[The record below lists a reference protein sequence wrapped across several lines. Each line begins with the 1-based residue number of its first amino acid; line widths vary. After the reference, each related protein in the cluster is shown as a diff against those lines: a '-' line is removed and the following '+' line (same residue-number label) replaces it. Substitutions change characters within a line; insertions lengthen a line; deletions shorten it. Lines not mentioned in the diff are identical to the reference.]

1 MLKKVLSIVLSALI
15 CAAMCVC
22 GVAEEST
29 QVTLYYP
36 SYLQESEGEALVLDQ
51 MPERIVCLSNAA
63 LQILVRCGIQPVAVT
78 EPTASVEYP
87 DWVYD
92 LPVISTSM
100 SSLDTEAIIAM
111 EPDLLIVGSY
121 QKETYG
127 QQFADAGIPV
137 YYTSEGPSIAYGEA
151 REEAIT
157 LARSFGSE
165 ELAAEIEAEFEA
177 VEARAAAY
185 TASHD
190 SQTMMI
196 FFYTPG
202 TYFQTSEGYL
212 GSMLSMLPFENLAD
226 TVVDPA
232 SRTLPTDI
240 ETCLTLN
247 PDVIFAISPTAPTA
261 DVIQGLYEETF
272 AQDPDLWNQFSAVA
286 NDNIIYLSSEYV
298 TSKGIQVIDSLNALI
313 DMLEARY
320 PANATAGSESAAAEV
335 SEDASSEPAD
345 DAAAGTESAGVTIEY
360 PENMQA
366 RGYTEPVVLETT
378 PQRVAC
384 LSSSPVLALYEMGVP
399 MVAIPTSSVV
409 DWPEDLAASA
419 EQLQMA
425 HNTNFD
431 VETVI
436 ALEPDLVIMGYTS
449 QETYGNVVSAAGIPV
464 YYVDAG
470 HTVPYDSIKMQT
482 EALVNAFGADSEAGV
497 AMLQRFDDLEARL
510 EDVRAQLEGKTVMV
524 LQSSPPTHY
533 IQTSDGTL
541 GSMAEMI
548 GLTNVYEN
556 DASSMVQLD
565 YETAL
570 SYNPDLV
577 LCVGMSET
585 GEGHRELM
593 EADFA
598 NNPEYWNSI
607 PAIANGDVLYLP
619 VRFVSSAGIN
629 VVDNIGELA
638 DLVLSHFAQ

>member
-1 MLKKVLSIVLSALI
+1 MLKRVLSIALSAIL
-15 CAAMCVC
+15 CAAMFAS
-22 GVAEEST
+22 GVAEEAQ
-29 QVTLYYP
+29 QVKLYYP
-36 SYLQESEGEALVLDQ
+36 SYLQESEGEALVLDK

-78 EPTASVEYP
+78 EPASSVEYP
-87 DWVYD
+87 DWVYE

-100 SSLDTEAIIAM
+100 TSLDSEAIIAM

-137 YYTSEGPSIAYGEA
+137 YYTSEGPSIAYAEA

-165 ELAAEIEAEFEA
+165 ELAAEVEAEFAA
-177 VEARAAAY
+177 VEARAADYAA
-185 TASHD
+185 THD
-190 SQTMMI
+190 VKSMMI
-196 FFYTPG
+196 FFHTPG

-212 GSMLSMLPFENLAD
+212 GSMLAMLPFENLAD

-232 SRTLPTDI
+232 SRTVPTDI
-240 ETCLTLN
+240 ETCLTLD
-247 PDVIFAISPTAPTA
+247 PEVIFAISPTAPTA

-313 DMLEARY
+313 DMVEARY
-320 PANATAGSESAAAEV
+320 PADTAAEAGE
-335 SEDASSEPAD
+335 SEAEP
-345 DAAAGTESAGVTIEY
+345 AGVTIEY
-360 PENMQA
+360 PANMQQ
-366 RGYTEPVVLETT
+366 RGYTEPVVLEAM

-399 MVAIPTSSVV
+399 MIAIPASSVV
-409 DWPEDLAASA
+409 EWPEDLAASA

-449 QETYGNVVSAAGIPV
+449 QETYGNVVSDAGIPV

-482 EALVNAFGADSEAGV
+482 EALVNAFGADSEAGA

-524 LQSSPPTHY
+524 LQSSPPSHY

-598 NNPEYWNSI
+598 NNPEYWNS
-607 PAIANGDVLYLP
+607 
-619 VRFVSSAGIN
+619 
-629 VVDNIGELA
+629 
-638 DLVLSHFAQ
+638 

>member
-1 MLKKVLSIVLSALI
+1 MLKRVLSIALSAIL
-15 CAAMCVC
+15 CAAMFAS
-22 GVAEEST
+22 GVAEEAQ
-29 QVTLYYP
+29 QVKLYYP
-36 SYLQESEGEALVLDQ
+36 SYLQESEGEALVLDK

-78 EPTASVEYP
+78 EPASSVEYP
-87 DWVYD
+87 DWVYE

-100 SSLDTEAIIAM
+100 TSLDSEAIIAM

-137 YYTSEGPSIAYGEA
+137 YYTSEGPSIAYAEA

-165 ELAAEIEAEFEA
+165 ELAAEVEAEFAA
-177 VEARAAAY
+177 VEARAADYAA
-185 TASHD
+185 THD
-190 SQTMMI
+190 VKSMMI
-196 FFYTPG
+196 FFHTPG

-212 GSMLSMLPFENLAD
+212 GSMLAMLPFENLAD

-232 SRTLPTDI
+232 SRTVPTDI
-240 ETCLTLN
+240 ETCLTLD
-247 PDVIFAISPTAPTA
+247 PEVIFAISPTAATA
-261 DVIQGLYEETF
+261 DVIQDVYEETF
-272 AQDPDLWNQFSAVA
+272 AQESGLWEQFSAVA
-286 NDNIIYLSSEYV
+286 NDDVIYLSSEYV

-313 DMLEARY
+313 DLLEARY
-320 PANATAGSESAAAEV
+320 PADTAAEAGE
-335 SEDASSEPAD
+335 SEAEP
-345 DAAAGTESAGVTIEY
+345 AGVTIEY

-533 IQTSDGTL
+533 IQTSAGTL

>member
-36 SYLQESEGEALVLDQ
+36 SYLQESEGEALVLDK

-78 EPTASVEYP
+78 EPASSVEYP
-87 DWVYD
+87 DWVYE

-100 SSLDTEAIIAM
+100 TSLDSEAIIAM

-137 YYTSEGPSIAYGEA
+137 YYTSEGPSIAYAEA

-165 ELAAEIEAEFEA
+165 ELAAEVEAEFAA
-177 VEARAAAY
+177 VEARAADYAA
-185 TASHD
+185 THD
-190 SQTMMI
+190 VKSMMI
-196 FFYTPG
+196 FFHTPG

-212 GSMLSMLPFENLAD
+212 GSMLAMLPFENLAD

-232 SRTLPTDI
+232 SRTVPTDI
-240 ETCLTLN
+240 ETCLTLD
-247 PDVIFAISPTAPTA
+247 PEVIFAISPTAATA
-261 DVIQGLYEETF
+261 DVIQDVYEETF
-272 AQDPDLWNQFSAVA
+272 AQEPGLWEQFSAVA
-286 NDNIIYLSSEYV
+286 NDDVIYLSSEYV

-313 DMLEARY
+313 DLLEARY
-320 PANATAGSESAAAEV
+320 PADTAAEAGE
-335 SEDASSEPAD
+335 SEAEP
-345 DAAAGTESAGVTIEY
+345 AGVTIEY
-360 PENMQA
+360 PANMQQ
-366 RGYTEPVVLETT
+366 RGYTEPVVLEAM
-378 PQRVAC
+378 PQHVAC

-399 MVAIPTSSVV
+399 MIAIPASSVV
-409 DWPEDLAASA
+409 EWPEDLAASA

-449 QETYGNVVSAAGIPV
+449 QETYGNVVSDAGIPV

-482 EALVNAFGADSEAGV
+482 EALVNAFGADSEAGA

-524 LQSSPPTHY
+524 LQSSPPSHY

>member
-22 GVAEEST
+22 GVAEESA

-137 YYTSEGPSIAYGEA
+137 YY
-151 REEAIT
+151 
-157 LARSFGSE
+157 
-165 ELAAEIEAEFEA
+165 
-177 VEARAAAY
+177 
-185 TASHD
+185 
-190 SQTMMI
+190 
-196 FFYTPG
+196 
-202 TYFQTSEGYL
+202 
-212 GSMLSMLPFENLAD
+212 
-226 TVVDPA
+226 
-232 SRTLPTDI
+232 
-240 ETCLTLN
+240 
-247 PDVIFAISPTAPTA
+247 
-261 DVIQGLYEETF
+261 
-272 AQDPDLWNQFSAVA
+272 
-286 NDNIIYLSSEYV
+286 
-298 TSKGIQVIDSLNALI
+298 
-313 DMLEARY
+313 
-320 PANATAGSESAAAEV
+320 
-335 SEDASSEPAD
+335 
-345 DAAAGTESAGVTIEY
+345 
-360 PENMQA
+360 
-366 RGYTEPVVLETT
+366 
-378 PQRVAC
+378 
-384 LSSSPVLALYEMGVP
+384 
-399 MVAIPTSSVV
+399 
-409 DWPEDLAASA
+409 
-419 EQLQMA
+419 
-425 HNTNFD
+425 
-431 VETVI
+431 
-436 ALEPDLVIMGYTS
+436 
-449 QETYGNVVSAAGIPV
+449 
-464 YYVDAG
+464 VDAG

-482 EALVNAFGADSEAGV
+482 EALVNAFGADSEAGA

-533 IQTSDGTL
+533 IQTSAGTL

>member
-1 MLKKVLSIVLSALI
+1 MLKRVLSIALSAIL
-15 CAAMCVC
+15 CAAMFAS
-22 GVAEEST
+22 GVAEEAQ
-29 QVTLYYP
+29 QVKLYYP
-36 SYLQESEGEALVLDQ
+36 SYLQESEGEALVLDK

-78 EPTASVEYP
+78 EPASSVEYP
-87 DWVYD
+87 DWVYE

-100 SSLDTEAIIAM
+100 TSLDSEAIIAM

-137 YYTSEGPSIAYGEA
+137 YYTSEGPSIAYAEA

-165 ELAAEIEAEFEA
+165 ELAAEVEAEFAA
-177 VEARAAAY
+177 VEARAADYAA
-185 TASHD
+185 THD
-190 SQTMMI
+190 VKSMMI
-196 FFYTPG
+196 FFHTPG

-212 GSMLSMLPFENLAD
+212 GSMLAMLPFENLAD

-232 SRTLPTDI
+232 SRTVPTDI
-240 ETCLTLN
+240 ETCLTLD
-247 PDVIFAISPTAPTA
+247 PEVIFAISPTAATA
-261 DVIQGLYEETF
+261 DVIQALYEETF
-272 AQDPDLWNQFSAVA
+272 AQEPALWEQFSAVA
-286 NDNIIYLSSEYV
+286 NDNVIYLSSEYV

-313 DMLEARY
+313 DLLEARY
-320 PANATAGSESAAAEV
+320 PADTT
-335 SEDASSEPAD
+335 
-345 DAAAGTESAGVTIEY
+345 AAAGESETEPAGVTIEY
-360 PENMQA
+360 PANMQQ
-366 RGYTEPVVLETT
+366 RGYTEPVVLEAM

-399 MVAIPTSSVV
+399 MIAIPASSVV
-409 DWPEDLAASA
+409 EWPEDLAASA

-449 QETYGNVVSAAGIPV
+449 QETYGNVVSDAGIPV

-482 EALVNAFGADSEAGV
+482 EALVNAFGADSEAGA

-524 LQSSPPTHY
+524 LQSSPPSHY
-533 IQTSDGTL
+533 IQTSAGTL

>member
-261 DVIQGLYEETF
+261 DVIQALYEETF
-272 AQDPDLWNQFSAVA
+272 AQEPALWEQFSAVA
-286 NDNIIYLSSEYV
+286 NDNVIYLSSEYV

-313 DMLEARY
+313 DLLEARY
-320 PANATAGSESAAAEV
+320 PADTAAEAGE
-335 SEDASSEPAD
+335 SEAEP
-345 DAAAGTESAGVTIEY
+345 AGVTIEY
-360 PENMQA
+360 PANMQQ
-366 RGYTEPVVLETT
+366 RGYTEPVVLEAM

-399 MVAIPTSSVV
+399 MIAIPASSVV
-409 DWPEDLAASA
+409 EWPEDLAASA

-533 IQTSDGTL
+533 IQTSAGTL

>member
-1 MLKKVLSIVLSALI
+1 MLKRVLSIALSAIL
-15 CAAMCVC
+15 CAAMFAS
-22 GVAEEST
+22 GVAEEAQ
-29 QVTLYYP
+29 QVKLYYP
-36 SYLQESEGEALVLDQ
+36 SYLQESEGEALVLDK

-78 EPTASVEYP
+78 EPASSVEYP
-87 DWVYD
+87 DWVYE

-100 SSLDTEAIIAM
+100 TSLDSEAIIAM

-137 YYTSEGPSIAYGEA
+137 YYTSEGPSIAYAEA

-165 ELAAEIEAEFEA
+165 ELAAEVEAEFAA
-177 VEARAAAY
+177 VEARAADYAA
-185 TASHD
+185 THD
-190 SQTMMI
+190 VKSMMI
-196 FFYTPG
+196 FFHTPG

-212 GSMLSMLPFENLAD
+212 GSMLAMLPFENLAD

-232 SRTLPTDI
+232 SRTVPTDI
-240 ETCLTLN
+240 ETCLTLD
-247 PDVIFAISPTAPTA
+247 PEVIFAISPTAATA
-261 DVIQGLYEETF
+261 DVIQDVYEETF
-272 AQDPDLWNQFSAVA
+272 AQEPGLWEQFSAVA
-286 NDNIIYLSSEYV
+286 NDDVIYLSSEYV

-313 DMLEARY
+313 DLLEARY
-320 PANATAGSESAAAEV
+320 PADTAAEAGE
-335 SEDASSEPAD
+335 SEAEP
-345 DAAAGTESAGVTIEY
+345 AGVTIEY
-360 PENMQA
+360 PANMQQ
-366 RGYTEPVVLETT
+366 RGYTEPVVLEAM
-378 PQRVAC
+378 PQHVAC

-533 IQTSDGTL
+533 IQTSAGTL

>member
-1 MLKKVLSIVLSALI
+1 MLKRVLSIALSAIL
-15 CAAMCVC
+15 CAAMFAS
-22 GVAEEST
+22 GVAEEAQ
-29 QVTLYYP
+29 QVKLYYP
-36 SYLQESEGEALVLDQ
+36 SYLQESEGEALVLDK

-78 EPTASVEYP
+78 EPASSVEYP
-87 DWVYD
+87 DWVYE

-100 SSLDTEAIIAM
+100 TSLDSEAIIAM

-137 YYTSEGPSIAYGEA
+137 YYTSEGPSIAYAEA

-165 ELAAEIEAEFEA
+165 ELAAEVEAEFAA
-177 VEARAAAY
+177 VEARAADYAA
-185 TASHD
+185 THD
-190 SQTMMI
+190 VKSMMI
-196 FFYTPG
+196 FFHTPG

-212 GSMLSMLPFENLAD
+212 GSMLAILPFENLAD

-232 SRTLPTDI
+232 SRTVPTDI
-240 ETCLTLN
+240 ETCLTLD
-247 PDVIFAISPTAPTA
+247 PEVIFAISPTAATA
-261 DVIQGLYEETF
+261 DVIQALYEETF
-272 AQDPDLWNQFSAVA
+272 AQEPALWEQFSAVA
-286 NDNIIYLSSEYV
+286 NDNVIYLSSEYV

-313 DMLEARY
+313 DLLEARY
-320 PANATAGSESAAAEV
+320 PADTT
-335 SEDASSEPAD
+335 
-345 DAAAGTESAGVTIEY
+345 AAAGESETEPAGVTIEY
-360 PENMQA
+360 PANMQQ
-366 RGYTEPVVLETT
+366 RGYTEPVVLEAM

-399 MVAIPTSSVV
+399 MIAIPTSSVV
-409 DWPEDLAASA
+409 EWPEDLAASA

-449 QETYGNVVSAAGIPV
+449 QETYGNVVSDAGIPV

-482 EALVNAFGADSEAGV
+482 EALVNAFGADSEAGA

-524 LQSSPPTHY
+524 LQSSPPSHY
-533 IQTSDGTL
+533 IQTSAGTL

>member
-1 MLKKVLSIVLSALI
+1 MLKRVLSIALSAIL
-15 CAAMCVC
+15 CAVMFTG
-22 GVAEEST
+22 GVAEEAQ
-29 QVTLYYP
+29 QVKLYYP

-137 YYTSEGPSIAYGEA
+137 YYTSEGPSIAYAEA

-165 ELAAEIEAEFEA
+165 ELAAEVEAEFAA
-177 VEARAAAY
+177 VEARAADYAA
-185 TASHD
+185 THD
-190 SQTMMI
+190 VKPMMI
-196 FFYTPG
+196 FFHTPG

-212 GSMLSMLPFENLAD
+212 GSMLAMLPFENLAD

-232 SRTLPTDI
+232 SRTVPTDI
-240 ETCLTLN
+240 ETCLTLD
-247 PDVIFAISPTAPTA
+247 PEVIFAISPTAATA
-261 DVIQGLYEETF
+261 DVIQALYEETF
-272 AQDPDLWNQFSAVA
+272 AQEPALWEQFSAVA
-286 NDNIIYLSSEYV
+286 NDNVIYLSSEYV

-313 DMLEARY
+313 DLLEARY
-320 PANATAGSESAAAEV
+320 PADTT
-335 SEDASSEPAD
+335 
-345 DAAAGTESAGVTIEY
+345 AAAGESETEPAGVTIEY
-360 PENMQA
+360 PANMQQ
-366 RGYTEPVVLETT
+366 RGYTEPVVLETM

-399 MVAIPTSSVV
+399 MIAIPTSSVV
-409 DWPEDLAASA
+409 EWPEDLAATA
-419 EQLQMA
+419 EQMQLS

-449 QETYGNVVSAAGIPV
+449 QETYGNVVSDAGIPV

-482 EALVNAFGADSEAGV
+482 EALVNAFGADSEAG
-497 AMLQRFDDLEARL
+497 ATMLQRFDDLEARL

-524 LQSSPPTHY
+524 LQSSPPAHY

-556 DASSMVQLD
+556 DASSMAQID

-570 SYNPDLV
+570 SYDPDHV

-607 PAIANGDVLYLP
+607 DAIANGDVIYLP
-619 VRFVSSAGIN
+619 VRFISSAGIN

-638 DLVLSHFAQ
+638 DLVLAHFAQ

>member
-22 GVAEEST
+22 GVAEESA

-165 ELAAEIEAEFEA
+165 ELAAEVEAEFEA

-240 ETCLTLN
+240 ETCLTLD
-247 PDVIFAISPTAPTA
+247 PEVIFAISPTAATA
-261 DVIQGLYEETF
+261 DVIQALYEETF
-272 AQDPDLWNQFSAVA
+272 AQEPALWEQFSAVA
-286 NDNIIYLSSEYV
+286 NDNVIYLSSEYV

-313 DMLEARY
+313 DLLEARY
-320 PANATAGSESAAAEV
+320 PADTT
-335 SEDASSEPAD
+335 
-345 DAAAGTESAGVTIEY
+345 AAAGESETEPAGVTIEY
-360 PENMQA
+360 PANMQQ
-366 RGYTEPVVLETT
+366 RGYTEPVVLETM

-399 MVAIPTSSVV
+399 MIAIPTSSVV
-409 DWPEDLAASA
+409 EWPEDLAATA
-419 EQLQMA
+419 EQLQLS

-449 QETYGNVVSAAGIPV
+449 QETYGNVVSDAGIPV

-482 EALVNAFGADSEAGV
+482 EALVNAFGADSEAG
-497 AMLQRFDDLEARL
+497 ATMLQRFDDLEARL

-524 LQSSPPTHY
+524 LQSSPPAHY

-629 VVDNIGELA
+629 VVDNIGDLA

>member
-1 MLKKVLSIVLSALI
+1 
-15 CAAMCVC
+15 
-22 GVAEEST
+22 
-29 QVTLYYP
+29 
-36 SYLQESEGEALVLDQ
+36 
-51 MPERIVCLSNAA
+51 
-63 LQILVRCGIQPVAVT
+63 
-78 EPTASVEYP
+78 
-87 DWVYD
+87 
-92 LPVISTSM
+92 
-100 SSLDTEAIIAM
+100 
-111 EPDLLIVGSY
+111 
-121 QKETYG
+121 
-127 QQFADAGIPV
+127 
-137 YYTSEGPSIAYGEA
+137 
-151 REEAIT
+151 
-157 LARSFGSE
+157 
-165 ELAAEIEAEFEA
+165 
-177 VEARAAAY
+177 
-185 TASHD
+185 
-190 SQTMMI
+190 
-196 FFYTPG
+196 
-202 TYFQTSEGYL
+202 
-212 GSMLSMLPFENLAD
+212 
-226 TVVDPA
+226 
-232 SRTLPTDI
+232 
-240 ETCLTLN
+240 
-247 PDVIFAISPTAPTA
+247 
-261 DVIQGLYEETF
+261 
-272 AQDPDLWNQFSAVA
+272 
-286 NDNIIYLSSEYV
+286 
-298 TSKGIQVIDSLNALI
+298 
-313 DMLEARY
+313 MLEARY

-384 LSSSPVLALYEMGVP
+384 LSYSPVLALYEMGVP

-524 LQSSPPTHY
+524 LQSSPPSHY

>member
-1 MLKKVLSIVLSALI
+1 MLKRVLSIALSAIL
-15 CAAMCVC
+15 CAAMFAS
-22 GVAEEST
+22 GVAEEAQ
-29 QVTLYYP
+29 QVKLYYP
-36 SYLQESEGEALVLDQ
+36 SYLQESEGEALVLDK

-313 DMLEARY
+313 DLLEARY
-320 PANATAGSESAAAEV
+320 PADTAAEAGE
-335 SEDASSEPAD
+335 SEAEP
-345 DAAAGTESAGVTIEY
+345 TGVTIEY
-360 PENMQA
+360 PANMQQ
-366 RGYTEPVVLETT
+366 RGYTEPVVLEAM

-399 MVAIPTSSVV
+399 MIAIPASSVV
-409 DWPEDLAASA
+409 EWPEDLAASA

-449 QETYGNVVSAAGIPV
+449 QETYGNVVSDAGIPV

-524 LQSSPPTHY
+524 LQSSPPSHY

>member
-1 MLKKVLSIVLSALI
+1 MLKRVLSIALSAIL
-15 CAAMCVC
+15 CAAMFAS
-22 GVAEEST
+22 GVAEEAQ
-29 QVTLYYP
+29 QVKLYYP
-36 SYLQESEGEALVLDQ
+36 SYLQESEGEALVLDK

-78 EPTASVEYP
+78 EPASSVEYP
-87 DWVYD
+87 DWVYE

-100 SSLDTEAIIAM
+100 TSLDSEAIIAI

-137 YYTSEGPSIAYGEA
+137 YDTSEGPSIAYAEA

-165 ELAAEIEAEFEA
+165 ELAAEVEAEFAA
-177 VEARAAAY
+177 VEARAADYAA
-185 TASHD
+185 THD
-190 SQTMMI
+190 VKSMMI
-196 FFYTPG
+196 FFHTPG

-212 GSMLSMLPFENLAD
+212 GSMLAMLPFENLAD

-232 SRTLPTDI
+232 SRTVPTDI
-240 ETCLTLN
+240 ETCLTLD
-247 PDVIFAISPTAPTA
+247 PEVIFAISPTAATA
-261 DVIQGLYEETF
+261 DVIQDVYEETF
-272 AQDPDLWNQFSAVA
+272 AQEPGLWEQFSAVA
-286 NDNIIYLSSEYV
+286 NDDVIYLSSEYV

-313 DMLEARY
+313 DLLEARY
-320 PANATAGSESAAAEV
+320 PADTAAEAGE
-335 SEDASSEPAD
+335 SEAEP
-345 DAAAGTESAGVTIEY
+345 AGVTIEY
-360 PENMQA
+360 PANMQQ
-366 RGYTEPVVLETT
+366 RGYTEPVVLEAM

-399 MVAIPTSSVV
+399 MIAIPASSVV
-409 DWPEDLAASA
+409 EWPEDLAASA

-470 HTVPYDSIKMQT
+470 HTVPYDSIKIQT

-533 IQTSDGTL
+533 IQTSAGTL

>member
-1 MLKKVLSIVLSALI
+1 MLKRVLSIVLSALI
-15 CAAMCVC
+15 CAAMFAS
-22 GVAEEST
+22 GVAEEAQ
-29 QVTLYYP
+29 QVKLYYP
-36 SYLQESEGEALVLDQ
+36 SYLQESEGEALVLDK

-78 EPTASVEYP
+78 EPSSSVEYP
-87 DWVYD
+87 DWVYE

-100 SSLDTEAIIAM
+100 TSLDSEAIIAM

-137 YYTSEGPSIAYGEA
+137 YYTSEGPSIAYAEA

-165 ELAAEIEAEFEA
+165 ELASEVEAEFEA
-177 VEARAAAY
+177 VEARAADYAA
-185 TASHD
+185 THD
-190 SQTMMI
+190 VKSMMI
-196 FFYTPG
+196 FFHTPG

-212 GSMLSMLPFENLAD
+212 GSMLAMLPFENLAD

-232 SRTLPTDI
+232 SRTVPTDI
-240 ETCLTLN
+240 ETCLTLD
-247 PDVIFAISPTAPTA
+247 PEVIFAISPTAATA
-261 DVIQGLYEETF
+261 DVIQALYEETF
-272 AQDPDLWNQFSAVA
+272 AQEPALWEQFSAVA
-286 NDNIIYLSSEYV
+286 NDNVIYLSSEYV

-313 DMLEARY
+313 DLLEARY
-320 PANATAGSESAAAEV
+320 PADTAAEAGE
-335 SEDASSEPAD
+335 SETEP
-345 DAAAGTESAGVTIEY
+345 AGVTIEY
-360 PENMQA
+360 PANMQQ
-366 RGYTEPVVLETT
+366 RGYTEPVVLEAM

-399 MVAIPTSSVV
+399 MIAIPTSSVV
-409 DWPEDLAASA
+409 EWPEDLAATA
-419 EQLQMA
+419 EQLQMS

-449 QETYGNVVSAAGIPV
+449 QETYGNIVSGAGIPV

-482 EALVNAFGADSEAGV
+482 EALVNAFGADSEAGA

-510 EDVRAQLEGKTVMV
+510 EDARAQLEGKTVMV

-585 GEGHRELM
+585 GEGHQELM

-607 PAIANGDVLYLP
+607 DAIANGDILYLP

-638 DLVLSHFAQ
+638 DLVLAHFAQ

>member
-1 MLKKVLSIVLSALI
+1 MLKRVLSIALSAIL
-15 CAAMCVC
+15 CAVMFTG
-22 GVAEEST
+22 GVAEEAQ
-29 QVTLYYP
+29 QVKLYYP
-36 SYLQESEGEALVLDQ
+36 SYLQESEGEALVLDK

-78 EPTASVEYP
+78 EPASSVEYP
-87 DWVYD
+87 DWVYE

-100 SSLDTEAIIAM
+100 TSLDSEAIIAM

-137 YYTSEGPSIAYGEA
+137 YYTSEGPSIAYAEA

-165 ELAAEIEAEFEA
+165 ELASEVEAEFEA
-177 VEARAAAY
+177 VEARAADYAA
-185 TASHD
+185 THD
-190 SQTMMI
+190 VKSMMI
-196 FFYTPG
+196 FFHTPG

-212 GSMLSMLPFENLAD
+212 GSMLAMLPFENLAD

-232 SRTLPTDI
+232 SRTVPTDI
-240 ETCLTLN
+240 ETCLTLD
-247 PDVIFAISPTAPTA
+247 PEVIFAISPTAATA
-261 DVIQGLYEETF
+261 DVIQGVYEETF
-272 AQDPDLWNQFSAVA
+272 AQEPALWEQFSAVA
-286 NDNIIYLSSEYV
+286 NDNVIYLSSEYV

-313 DMLEARY
+313 DLLEARY
-320 PANATAGSESAAAEV
+320 PADTV
-335 SEDASSEPAD
+335 
-345 DAAAGTESAGVTIEY
+345 AAAGESETESAGVTIEY
-360 PENMQA
+360 PANMQQ
-366 RGYTEPVVLETT
+366 RGYTEPVVLEAM

-399 MVAIPTSSVV
+399 MIAIPASSVV
-409 DWPEDLAASA
+409 EWPEDLAATA
-419 EQLQMA
+419 EQLQLS

-449 QETYGNVVSAAGIPV
+449 QETYGNVVSGAGIPV

-524 LQSSPPTHY
+524 LQSSPPAHY

-556 DASSMVQLD
+556 DASSMAQID

-570 SYNPDLV
+570 SYAPDLV

-607 PAIANGDVLYLP
+607 DAIANGDAIYLP
-619 VRFVSSAGIN
+619 VRFISSAGIN

-638 DLVLSHFAQ
+638 DLVLAHFAQ

>member
-1 MLKKVLSIVLSALI
+1 MLKRILSIVLSALL
-15 CAAMCVC
+15 CATMFAS
-22 GVAEEST
+22 GVAEEAQ
-29 QVTLYYP
+29 QVKLYYP
-36 SYLQESEGEALVLDQ
+36 SYLQESEGEALVLDK

-78 EPTASVEYP
+78 EPASSVEYP
-87 DWVYD
+87 DWVYE

-100 SSLDTEAIIAM
+100 TSLDSEAIIAM

-137 YYTSEGPSIAYGEA
+137 YYTSEGPSIAYAEA

-165 ELAAEIEAEFEA
+165 ELASEVEAEFAA
-177 VEARAAAY
+177 VEARAADYAA
-185 TASHD
+185 THD
-190 SQTMMI
+190 VQSMMI
-196 FFYTPG
+196 FFHTPG

-212 GSMLSMLPFENLAD
+212 GSMLAMLPFENLAD

-232 SRTLPTDI
+232 SRTVPTDI
-240 ETCLTLN
+240 ETCLTLD
-247 PDVIFAISPTAPTA
+247 PEVIFAISPTASTA
-261 DVIQGLYEETF
+261 DVIQSVYEETF
-272 AQDPDLWNQFSAVA
+272 TQEPALWEQFSAVA
-286 NDNIIYLSSEYV
+286 NDNVIYLSSEYV

-313 DMLEARY
+313 DLLEARY
-320 PANATAGSESAAAEV
+320 PADTAAEADESAA
-335 SEDASSEPAD
+335 SENGYTD
-345 DAAAGTESAGVTIEY
+345 VTIEY
-360 PENMQA
+360 PANMQE
-366 RGYTEPVVLETT
+366 RGYTEPVVLEAM

-409 DWPEDLAASA
+409 EWPEDLAASA
-419 EQLQMA
+419 EQLQLS

-449 QETYGNVVSAAGIPV
+449 QETYGNVVSDAGIPV

-482 EALVNAFGADSEAGV
+482 EALVNAFGADSEAGA

-524 LQSSPPTHY
+524 LQSAPPTHY

-570 SYNPDLV
+570 SYDSDLV

-585 GEGHRELM
+585 GEGHQELM

-607 PAIANGDVLYLP
+607 DAIANGDVIYLP
-619 VRFVSSAGIN
+619 VRFISSAGIN

-638 DLVLSHFAQ
+638 DLVLAHFAQ

>member
-1 MLKKVLSIVLSALI
+1 MLKRVLSIALSAIL
-15 CAAMCVC
+15 CAAMIAG
-22 GVAEEST
+22 GVAEEAR
-29 QVTLYYP
+29 QVKLYYP
-36 SYLQESEGEALVLDQ
+36 SYLQESEGEALVLDK

-78 EPTASVEYP
+78 EPTSSVEYP
-87 DWVYD
+87 DWVYE

-100 SSLDTEAIIAM
+100 TSLDSEAIIAM

-137 YYTSEGPSIAYGEA
+137 YYTSEGPSIAYAEA

-165 ELAAEIEAEFEA
+165 ELAAEVEAEFAA
-177 VEARAAAY
+177 VEARAADYAA
-185 TASHD
+185 THD
-190 SQTMMI
+190 VKSMMI
-196 FFYTPG
+196 FFHTPG

-212 GSMLSMLPFENLAD
+212 GSMLAMLPFENLAD

-232 SRTLPTDI
+232 SRTVPTDI
-240 ETCLTLN
+240 ETCLTLD
-247 PDVIFAISPTAPTA
+247 PEVIFAISPTAATA
-261 DVIQGLYEETF
+261 DVIQALYEETF
-272 AQDPDLWNQFSAVA
+272 AQEPALWEQFSAVA
-286 NDNIIYLSSEYV
+286 NDNVIYLSSEYV

-313 DMLEARY
+313 DLLEARY
-320 PANATAGSESAAAEV
+320 PADTAAEAGE
-335 SEDASSEPAD
+335 SEAEP
-345 DAAAGTESAGVTIEY
+345 AGVTIEY
-360 PENMQA
+360 PANMQQ
-366 RGYTEPVVLETT
+366 RGYTEPVVLEAM

-533 IQTSDGTL
+533 IQTSAGTL

-556 DASSMVQLD
+556 DASSMAQID

-638 DLVLSHFAQ
+638 DMVLSHFAQ

>member
-1 MLKKVLSIVLSALI
+1 MLKRVLSIVLSALI
-15 CAAMCVC
+15 CAAMFTS
-22 GVAEEST
+22 GVAEEAQ
-29 QVTLYYP
+29 QVKLYYP
-36 SYLQESEGEALVLDQ
+36 SYLQESEGEALVLDK

-78 EPTASVEYP
+78 EPSSSVEYP
-87 DWVYD
+87 DWVYE

-100 SSLDTEAIIAM
+100 TSLDSEAIIAM

-137 YYTSEGPSIAYGEA
+137 YYTSEGPSIAYAEA

-165 ELAAEIEAEFEA
+165 ELASEVEAEFEA
-177 VEARAAAY
+177 VEARAADYAA
-185 TASHD
+185 THD
-190 SQTMMI
+190 VKSMMI
-196 FFYTPG
+196 FFHTPG

-212 GSMLSMLPFENLAD
+212 GSMLAMLPFENLAD

-232 SRTLPTDI
+232 SRTVPTDI
-240 ETCLTLN
+240 ETCLTLD
-247 PDVIFAISPTAPTA
+247 PEVIFAISPTAATA
-261 DVIQGLYEETF
+261 DVIQALYEETF
-272 AQDPDLWNQFSAVA
+272 AQEPALWEQFSAVA
-286 NDNIIYLSSEYV
+286 NDNVIYLSSEYV

-313 DMLEARY
+313 DLLEARY
-320 PANATAGSESAAAEV
+320 PADTAAEAGE
-335 SEDASSEPAD
+335 SETEP
-345 DAAAGTESAGVTIEY
+345 AGVTIEY
-360 PENMQA
+360 PANMQQ
-366 RGYTEPVVLETT
+366 RGYTEPVVLEAM

-399 MVAIPTSSVV
+399 MIAIPTSSVV
-409 DWPEDLAASA
+409 EWPEDLAATA
-419 EQLQMA
+419 EQLQLS

-449 QETYGNVVSAAGIPV
+449 QETYGNVVSDAGIPV

-482 EALVNAFGADSEAGV
+482 EALVSAFGADSEAGT
-497 AMLQRFDDLEARL
+497 AMLQRFDGLEARL

-524 LQSSPPTHY
+524 LQSSPPAHY

-556 DASSMVQLD
+556 DASSMAQID

-570 SYNPDLV
+570 SYAPDLV

-607 PAIANGDVLYLP
+607 DAIANGDVIYLP
-619 VRFVSSAGIN
+619 VRFISSAGIN

-638 DLVLSHFAQ
+638 DLVLAHFAQ

>member
-1 MLKKVLSIVLSALI
+1 MLKRVLSIVLSALL
-15 CAAMCVC
+15 CAAMSAS
-22 GVAEEST
+22 GVAEEAQ
-29 QVTLYYP
+29 QVKLYYP
-36 SYLQESEGEALVLDQ
+36 SYLQESEGEALVLDK

-63 LQILVRCGIQPVAVT
+63 LQILVRCGIRPVAVT
-78 EPTASVEYP
+78 EPASSVEYP
-87 DWVYD
+87 DWVYE
-92 LPVISTSM
+92 LPVISTGM
-100 SSLDTEAIIAM
+100 ASLDSEAIIAM

-137 YYTSEGPSIAYGEA
+137 YYTSEGPSIAYAEA

-165 ELAAEIEAEFEA
+165 ELASEVEAEFEA
-177 VEARAAAY
+177 VEARAADYAA
-185 TASHD
+185 THD
-190 SQTMMI
+190 VKSMMI
-196 FFYTPG
+196 FFHTPG

-212 GSMLSMLPFENLAD
+212 GSMLAMLPFENLAD

-232 SRTLPTDI
+232 SRTVPTDI
-240 ETCLTLN
+240 ETCLTLD
-247 PDVIFAISPTAPTA
+247 PEVIFAISPTAATA
-261 DVIQGLYEETF
+261 DVIQGVYEETF
-272 AQDPDLWNQFSAVA
+272 AQEPALWEQFSAVA
-286 NDNIIYLSSEYV
+286 NDNVIYLSSEYV

-313 DMLEARY
+313 DLLEARY
-320 PANATAGSESAAAEV
+320 PADTAAEAGE
-335 SEDASSEPAD
+335 SEAEP
-345 DAAAGTESAGVTIEY
+345 AGVTIEY
-360 PENMQA
+360 PANMQQ
-366 RGYTEPVVLETT
+366 RGYTEPVVLEAM

-399 MVAIPTSSVV
+399 MVAIPASSVV
-409 DWPEDLAASA
+409 EWPEDLAAAA
-419 EQLQMA
+419 EQLQLS

-449 QETYGNVVSAAGIPV
+449 QETYGNVVSDAGIPV

-470 HTVPYDSIKMQT
+470 HTVPYDSIKMQA
-482 EALVNAFGADSEAGV
+482 EALVNAFGADSEAGA
-497 AMLQRFDDLEARL
+497 AMLRRFDGLEARL

-524 LQSSPPTHY
+524 LQSAPPTHY

-556 DASSMVQLD
+556 GASSMVQLD

-570 SYNPDLV
+570 SYGPDLV

-585 GEGHRELM
+585 GEGHQELM

-607 PAIANGDVLYLP
+607 EAIANGDILYLP

-629 VVDNIGELA
+629 VVDNISELA
-638 DLVLSHFAQ
+638 DLVLAHFAQ

>member
-1 MLKKVLSIVLSALI
+1 MLKRVLSIVLSALL
-15 CAAMCVC
+15 CAAMSAS
-22 GVAEEST
+22 GVAEEAQ
-29 QVTLYYP
+29 QVKLYYP
-36 SYLQESEGEALVLDQ
+36 SYLQESEGEALVLDK

-63 LQILVRCGIQPVAVT
+63 LQILVRCGIRPVAVT
-78 EPTASVEYP
+78 EPASSVEYP
-87 DWVYD
+87 DWVYE
-92 LPVISTSM
+92 LPVISTGM
-100 SSLDTEAIIAM
+100 ASLDSEAIIAM

-137 YYTSEGPSIAYGEA
+137 YYTSEGPSIAYAEA

-165 ELAAEIEAEFEA
+165 ELASEVEAEFEA
-177 VEARAAAY
+177 VEARAADYAA
-185 TASHD
+185 THD
-190 SQTMMI
+190 VKSMMI
-196 FFYTPG
+196 FFHTPG

-212 GSMLSMLPFENLAD
+212 GSMLAMLPFENLAD

-232 SRTLPTDI
+232 SRTVPTDI
-240 ETCLTLN
+240 ETCLTLD
-247 PDVIFAISPTAPTA
+247 PEVIFAISPTAATA
-261 DVIQGLYEETF
+261 DVIQGVYEETF
-272 AQDPDLWNQFSAVA
+272 AQEPALWEQFSAVA
-286 NDNIIYLSSEYV
+286 NDNVIYLSSEYV

-313 DMLEARY
+313 DLLEARY
-320 PANATAGSESAAAEV
+320 PADTAAEAGE
-335 SEDASSEPAD
+335 SEAEP
-345 DAAAGTESAGVTIEY
+345 AGVTIEY
-360 PENMQA
+360 PANMQQ
-366 RGYTEPVVLETT
+366 RGYTEPVVLEAM

-399 MVAIPTSSVV
+399 MVAIPASSVV
-409 DWPEDLAASA
+409 EWPEDLAAAA
-419 EQLQMA
+419 EQLQLS

-449 QETYGNVVSAAGIPV
+449 QETYGNVVSDAGIPV

-470 HTVPYDSIKMQT
+470 HTVPYDSIKMQA
-482 EALVNAFGADSEAGV
+482 EALVNAFGADSEAGA
-497 AMLQRFDDLEARL
+497 AMLRRFDGLEARL

-524 LQSSPPTHY
+524 LQSAPPTHY

-556 DASSMVQLD
+556 GASSMVQLD

-570 SYNPDLV
+570 SYGPDLV

-585 GEGHRELM
+585 GEGHQEL
-593 EADFA
+593 DGGGLCQQ
-598 NNPEYWNSI
+598 PR
-607 PAIANGDVLYLP
+607 VL
-619 VRFVSSAGIN
+619 
-629 VVDNIGELA
+629 EQ
-638 DLVLSHFAQ
+638 H

>member
-1 MLKKVLSIVLSALI
+1 MLKRVLSIALSAIL
-15 CAAMCVC
+15 CAVMFTG
-22 GVAEEST
+22 GVAEEAQ
-29 QVTLYYP
+29 QVKLYYP
-36 SYLQESEGEALVLDQ
+36 SYLQESEGEALVLDK

-78 EPTASVEYP
+78 EPASSVEYP

-100 SSLDTEAIIAM
+100 TSLDSESIIAM

-137 YYTSEGPSIAYGEA
+137 YYTSEGPSIAYAEA

-165 ELAAEIEAEFEA
+165 ELAAEVEAEFEA
-177 VEARAAAY
+177 VEARAADYAA
-185 TASHD
+185 THD
-190 SQTMMI
+190 VKSMMI
-196 FFYTPG
+196 FFHTPG

-212 GSMLSMLPFENLAD
+212 GSMLAMLPFENLAD

-232 SRTLPTDI
+232 SRTVPTDI
-240 ETCLTLN
+240 ETCLTLD
-247 PDVIFAISPTAPTA
+247 PEVIFAISPTAPTA
-261 DVIQGLYEETF
+261 DVIQGVYEETF
-272 AQDPDLWNQFSAVA
+272 AQEPALWEQFSAVA
-286 NDNIIYLSSEYV
+286 NDNVIYLSSEYV

-313 DMLEARY
+313 DLLEARY
-320 PANATAGSESAAAEV
+320 PADTT
-335 SEDASSEPAD
+335 
-345 DAAAGTESAGVTIEY
+345 AAAGESETEPAGVTIEY
-360 PENMQA
+360 PANMQQ
-366 RGYTEPVVLETT
+366 RGYTEPVVLEAM

-399 MVAIPTSSVV
+399 MIAIPTSSVV

-533 IQTSDGTL
+533 IQTSAGTL

-570 SYNPDLV
+570 SYAPDLV

-607 PAIANGDVLYLP
+607 DAIANGDVLYLP

>member
-1 MLKKVLSIVLSALI
+1 MLKRVLSIALSAIL
-15 CAAMCVC
+15 CAAMFAS
-22 GVAEEST
+22 GVAEEAQ
-29 QVTLYYP
+29 QVKLYYP
-36 SYLQESEGEALVLDQ
+36 SYLQESEGEALVLDK

-78 EPTASVEYP
+78 EPASSVEYP
-87 DWVYD
+87 DWVYE

-100 SSLDTEAIIAM
+100 TSLDSEAIIAM

-137 YYTSEGPSIAYGEA
+137 YYTSEGPSIAYAEA

-165 ELAAEIEAEFEA
+165 ELAAEVEAEFAA
-177 VEARAAAY
+177 VEARAADYAA
-185 TASHD
+185 THD
-190 SQTMMI
+190 VKSMMI
-196 FFYTPG
+196 FFHTPG

-212 GSMLSMLPFENLAD
+212 GSMLAMLPFENLAD

-232 SRTLPTDI
+232 SRTVPTDI
-240 ETCLTLN
+240 ETCLTLD
-247 PDVIFAISPTAPTA
+247 PEVIFAISPTAPTA

-313 DMLEARY
+313 DMVEARY
-320 PANATAGSESAAAEV
+320 PADTAAEAGE
-335 SEDASSEPAD
+335 SEAEP
-345 DAAAGTESAGVTIEY
+345 AGVTIEY
-360 PENMQA
+360 PANMQQ
-366 RGYTEPVVLETT
+366 RGYTEPVVLEAM

-399 MVAIPTSSVV
+399 MIAIPASSVV
-409 DWPEDLAASA
+409 EWPEDLAASA

-449 QETYGNVVSAAGIPV
+449 QETYGNVVSDAGIPV

-482 EALVNAFGADSEAGV
+482 EALVNAFGADSEAGA

-524 LQSSPPTHY
+524 LQSSPPSHY

>member
-1 MLKKVLSIVLSALI
+1 MLKKVLSLALGALM
-15 CAAMCVC
+15 CAAMCLC
-22 GVAEEST
+22 GLAEET
-29 QVTLYYP
+29 APVTLYYP
-36 SYLQESEGEALVLDQ
+36 SYLQASEGEALVLDR

-63 LQILVRCGIQPVAVT
+63 LQILVRCGIRPVAVT

-100 SSLDTEAIIAM
+100 TSLDTEAIIAM

-121 QKETYG
+121 QKEAYG

-165 ELAAEIEAEFEA
+165 ELAAEVEAEFEA

-232 SRTLPTDI
+232 SRTVPTDI

-272 AQDPDLWNQFSAVA
+272 AQEPALWNQLSAAA

-320 PANATAGSESAAAEV
+320 PADVAESA
-335 SEDASSEPAD
+335 
-345 DAAAGTESAGVTIEY
+345 ESAQAAGVTIEY
-360 PENMQA
+360 PENMRA
-366 RGYTEPVVLETT
+366 RGYTEPVVLEAT

-384 LSSSPVLALYEMGVP
+384 LSSSPVLALYEMDVP
-399 MVAIPTSSVV
+399 MVAIPASSVV

-419 EQLQMA
+419 QQLQMA

-482 EALVNAFGADSEAGV
+482 EALVNAFGGGSEAG
-497 AMLQRFDDLEARL
+497 AALLARFDDLEARL
-510 EDVRAQLEGKTVMV
+510 EDVRTQLEGKTVMV

-533 IQTSDGTL
+533 IQTSAGTL

-548 GLTNVYEN
+548 GLANVYEN

-570 SYNPDLV
+570 SYDPDLV

-607 PAIANGDVLYLP
+607 SAIADGDVIYLP
-619 VRFVSSAGIN
+619 VRFVSSAGVN

>member
-1 MLKKVLSIVLSALI
+1 MLKRVLSIALSAIL
-15 CAAMCVC
+15 CAVMFTG
-22 GVAEEST
+22 GVAEEAQ
-29 QVTLYYP
+29 QVKLYYP
-36 SYLQESEGEALVLDQ
+36 SYLQESEGEALVLDK

-78 EPTASVEYP
+78 EPASSVEYP
-87 DWVYD
+87 DWVYE

-100 SSLDTEAIIAM
+100 TSLDSEAIIAM

-137 YYTSEGPSIAYGEA
+137 YYTSEGPSIAYAEA

-165 ELAAEIEAEFEA
+165 ELASEVEAEFEA
-177 VEARAAAY
+177 VEARAADYAA
-185 TASHD
+185 THD
-190 SQTMMI
+190 VKSMMI
-196 FFYTPG
+196 FFHTPG

-212 GSMLSMLPFENLAD
+212 GSMLAMLPFENLAD

-232 SRTLPTDI
+232 SRTVPTDI
-240 ETCLTLN
+240 ETCLTLD
-247 PDVIFAISPTAPTA
+247 PEVIFAISPTAATA
-261 DVIQGLYEETF
+261 DVIQALYEETF
-272 AQDPDLWNQFSAVA
+272 AQEPALWEQFSAVA
-286 NDNIIYLSSEYV
+286 NDNVIYLSSEYV

-313 DMLEARY
+313 DLLEARY
-320 PANATAGSESAAAEV
+320 PADTT
-335 SEDASSEPAD
+335 
-345 DAAAGTESAGVTIEY
+345 AAAGESETEPAGVTIEY
-360 PENMQA
+360 PANMQQ
-366 RGYTEPVVLETT
+366 RGYTEPVVLETM

-399 MVAIPTSSVV
+399 MIAIPTSSVV

-524 LQSSPPTHY
+524 LQSSPPAHY

-607 PAIANGDVLYLP
+607 DAIANGDVIYLP

>member
-261 DVIQGLYEETF
+261 DVIQALYEETF
-272 AQDPDLWNQFSAVA
+272 AQEPALWEQFSAVA
-286 NDNIIYLSSEYV
+286 NDNVIYLSSEYV

-313 DMLEARY
+313 DLLEARY
-320 PANATAGSESAAAEV
+320 PADTT
-335 SEDASSEPAD
+335 
-345 DAAAGTESAGVTIEY
+345 AAAGESETEPAGVTIEY
-360 PENMQA
+360 PANMQQ
-366 RGYTEPVVLETT
+366 RGYTEPVVLEAM

-399 MVAIPTSSVV
+399 MIAIPASSVV
-409 DWPEDLAASA
+409 EWPEDLAASA

-533 IQTSDGTL
+533 IQTSAGTL

-607 PAIANGDVLYLP
+607 PAIASGDVLYLP